1 MKVSNLVLKATHK
14 KVSALS
20 TLRDAFALYP
30 KQQST
35 NSAGRIA
42 NVKQEMHQISEYPN
56 PLHSDDEL
64 TITINQELNLDIF
77 NMQGIRL
84 QSFENMKGGIHNIA
98 LSLPSGI
105 YLIKAY
111 NKEGINLSNKK
122 LIVY

>member
-1 MKVSNLVLKATHK
+1 L
-14 KVSALS
+14 
-20 TLRDAFALYP
+20 
-30 KQQST
+30 
-35 NSAGRIA
+35 
-42 NVKQEMHQISEYPN
+42 YPN
-56 PLHSDDEL
+56 PLHSGDEL

-84 QSFENMKGGIHNIA
+84 QSFENMKGGKHNIA